1 MSDEDTKI
9 LPGER
14 DVLAQLVIEVRAT
27 NARMQHFDE
36 RLQSVE
42 DKFDVRAR
50 ETRPMSERIDQLLSE
65 VAATRQGVREVNRTL
80 RRMNADLATALRN
93 HDDMEDRIF
102 KLEEATGKS

>member
-1 MSDEDTKI
+1 MSEENTKI
-9 LPGER
+9 LPGEH
-14 DVLAQLVIEVRAT
+14 DVLAQLVIEVRGM
-27 NARMQHFDE
+27 NAHMQHFDE

-65 VAATRQGVREVNRTL
+65 VAATRQEVREVNRTM

-93 HDDMEDRIF
+93 HDHMEDRIF